1 VGSFLSCSPGC
12 DLQRKEEERR
22 LQGEG
27 GEEDLEE
34 GWEYV
39 EDGPAEI
46 IWQGNEII
54 VKKPRKKIRKGTLS
68 GTPFA
73 IEVIIVVF
81 LVTLH
86 SATLLNWRVYYFS
99 WKSWTFKKSTCKRLG

>member
-1 VGSFLSCSPGC
+1 MVMSGY

-27 GEEDLEE
+27 GEDDLEE

-54 VKKPRKKIRKGTLS
+54 VKKPRKKVRKGTHS
-68 GTPFA
+68 GTPLA
-73 IEVIIVVF
+73 IEVIILVCFGCFVF
-81 LVTLH
+81 IRERLCRILIIQH
-86 SATLLNWRVYYFS
+86 MC
-99 WKSWTFKKSTCKRLG
+99 ST